1 MPAPIDSSPAETSA
15 ETSAALN
22 LDDIA
27 LPDAI
32 QRVLAAQRAE
42 DSKAPPLDPDAL
54 ESTLLLVDLGRQR
67 DRVQGSLLARV
78 CGQGDRRHRDGAA
91 EPASATD
98 SAALNGALRELRGQ
112 HKLLA
117 ACARGSGGML
127 ACVAHMAQTG
137 NVGVAL
143 NVDLLVTG
151 GDGVSDGRMDS
162 GEVKNWTQQVSGR
175 RAEQTLRALFSEEA
189 GAVLQIRTADR
200 AAVMQVLRDH
210 GLSRCTSFIG
220 KTRPQAAA
228 TDQGKGALTIWRDAT
243 QIFGATLEQI
253 ARADFDLSSSGGQ
266 AQSDATAKR
275 KPETR
280 EEKIRA
286 LKMGL

>member
-1 MPAPIDSSPAETSA
+1 MPAD
-15 ETSAALN
+15 AATPLN
-22 LDDIA
+22 LDDIT

-32 QRVLAAQRAE
+32 RRVLAALSTEAA
-42 DSKAPPLDPDAL
+42 KAPALDGSEL
-54 ESTLLLVDLGRQR
+54 QSTLMLVDLGRQR
-67 DRVQGSLLARV
+67 DRVQGSLLAQAF
-78 CGQGDRRHRDGAA
+78 GQGDRVHRDGAA
-91 EPASATD
+91 PAAAPAD
-98 SAALNGALRELRGQ
+98 AAALDAALQALRDQ
-112 HKLLA
+112 HRLLA
-117 ACARGSGGML
+117 ECPRGAGGLL
-127 ACVAHMAQTG
+127 ACVAHMAQAG

-175 RAEQTLRALFSEEA
+175 RAEQTLRALFAEEA
-189 GAVLQIRTADR
+189 GAVLQVRTADR

-210 GLSRCTSFIG
+210 GLSRCTHFIG

-243 QIFGATLEQI
+243 QIFGATLEQV
-253 ARADFDLSSSGGQ
+253 ARADFDLVAAGGAPQ
-266 AQSDATAKR
+266 PEGAPKR
-275 KPETR
+275 QPETR

>member
-1 MPAPIDSSPAETSA
+1 MPASHSNPAQTP
-15 ETSAALN
+15 TDAAAPLN
-22 LDDIA
+22 LDDVT
-27 LPDAI
+27 LPDAV
-32 QRVLAAQRAE
+32 QRVLAALAA
-42 DSKAPPLDPDAL
+42 DADNVPALDANELDT
-54 ESTLLLVDLGRQR
+54 TLLLVDLGRQR

-78 CGQGDRRHRDGAA
+78 CGQGDRAHRDGAA
-91 EPASATD
+91 GVATPAE
-98 SAALNGALRELRGQ
+98 SAALAQALDELRSQ
-112 HKLLA
+112 HKILA
-117 ACARGSGGML
+117 EHPRGAGGLL
-127 ACVAHMAQTG
+127 ACVAHMACSG

-189 GAVLQIRTADR
+189 GAVLQVRTADR

-210 GLSRCTSFIG
+210 GLSRWTHFVG
-220 KTRPQAAA
+220 KTRPQGAA

-253 ARADFDLSSSGGQ
+253 TRADFDPRATGTAGPSE
-266 AQSDATAKR
+266 ADAPR
-275 KPETR
+275 KPQTR
-280 EEKIRA
+280 EEKIKAMR
-286 LKMGL
+286 MGL